1 MELKSKIEASNCLIM
16 NEQSNIEFLGEEF
29 YDEDF
34 LYNACFY
41 SIFATYWNSYVH
53 VPK

>member
-16 NEQSNIEFLGEEF
+16 NEQSNVEFLGEES
-29 YDEDF
+29 YNPMMKI

-41 SIFATYWNSYVH
+41 SIFAPY
-53 VPK
+53 